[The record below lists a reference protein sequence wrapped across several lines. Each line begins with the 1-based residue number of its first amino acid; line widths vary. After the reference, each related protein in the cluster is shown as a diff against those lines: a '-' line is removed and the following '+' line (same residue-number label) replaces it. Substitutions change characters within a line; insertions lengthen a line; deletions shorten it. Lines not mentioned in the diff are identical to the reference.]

1 MAFDFAANDTEN
13 MPQHQRS
20 GNDILYVNAV
30 LILMGKGV
38 KKKYKTNRMF
48 YFAIK

>member
-1 MAFDFAANDTEN
+1 MAFDFAANDTES
-13 MPQHQRS
+13 MPQHQCS

-38 KKKYKTNRMF
+38 KKK
-48 YFAIK
+48 IKQTECFILQ